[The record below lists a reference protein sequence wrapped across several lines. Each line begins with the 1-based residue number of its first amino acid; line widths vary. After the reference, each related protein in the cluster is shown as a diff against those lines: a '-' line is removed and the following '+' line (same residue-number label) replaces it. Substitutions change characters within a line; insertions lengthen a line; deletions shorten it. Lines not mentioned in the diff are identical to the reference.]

1 MRLGLLLSE
10 VGRRNDI
17 KVTQEELNRALVAEA
32 RRYPGHEREVLDL
45 FRKNEE
51 AVERL
56 RAPLYEE
63 KTIDFIL
70 ELVRVTDRTVSIEE
84 LRKDPDEDENA

>member
-1 MRLGLLLSE
+1 M
-10 VGRRNDI
+10 
-17 KVTQEELNRALVAEA
+17 NRALVAEA

-45 FRKNEE
+45 FRKNED
-51 AVERL
+51 AVDRV

-70 ELVRVTDRTVSIEE
+70 ELVRVNDRPVSIEE
-84 LRKDPDEDENA
+84 LRREPDEDVKL

>member
-1 MRLGLLLSE
+1 M
-10 VGRRNDI
+10 
-17 KVTQEELNRALVAEA
+17 
-32 RRYPGHEREVLDL
+32 LDL